1 MRKAL
6 FLLGMLSDSDIDWL
20 IAAGN
25 RERVSRGTVLIHEGK
40 PFDAIYFVLDGTLGV
55 SVAALGGREIAQLKC
70 GEIVGEMS
78 FVDSRPPSATVKA
91 LEDSVVL
98 SVSRA
103 RMEAKLEQVEFA
115 ARFYRAL
122 SVFLADRLRNTIYQF
137 GEAKV
142 ALSER
147 DFEGSDQLDPSVLEK
162 VAMAGARFDWL
173 MRRLRGE

>member
-20 IAAGN
+20 IAAGS
-25 RERVSRGTVLIHEGK
+25 RERVPRGTVLIHEGRS
-40 PFDAIYFVLDGTLGV
+40 FDSIYFVLDGTLGV
-55 SVAALGGREIAQLKC
+55 SAAALGGKEIAQLKS

-98 SVSRA
+98 SVPRTQ
-103 RMEAKLEQVEFA
+103 METKLQQVEFA

-142 ALSER
+142 ALSEK
-147 DFEGSDQLDPSVLEK
+147 DFDGSDQLDPTVLEK
-162 VAMAGARFDWL
+162 VAMAGARFDWM
-173 MRRLRGE
+173 MRRLRGA